1 MSQGSPRPGRTAVEV
16 YFNFRSPY
24 CYLASKSLF
33 DVIGRFDVD
42 LVWRPLGGWNGR
54 SPPER
59 AAEKL
64 PLARQDVSRWCAR
77 MGIPF
82 CPPPKD
88 TEPTAPALLS
98 LAAQEAGL
106 LRPFVEAVMHAEWG
120 EGLNIGQTAVLEPIC
135 ASVGLG
141 PDVLEAALANADY
154 ARVLDENWSKARVS
168 GVVGV
173 PSFVVE
179 DEVFWGNDR
188 LDFLSEHL
196 ATLGPERG

>member
-1 MSQGSPRPGRTAVEV
+1 MSSGAFGEGRAQVEV

-33 DVIGRFDVD
+33 GAIGRFDAE

-88 TEPTAPALLS
+88 TEPTAPALVS

-120 EGLNIGQTAVLEPIC
+120 EGRNIGEGAVLRPI
-135 ASVGLG
+135 AEQVGLG
-141 PDVLEAALANADY
+141 ADAIEAALNDANY
-154 ARVLDENWSKARVS
+154 KRLLDENWGRARAS

-173 PSFVVE
+173 PSFVVGQ
-179 DEVFWGNDR
+179 EVFWGNDR
-188 LDFLSEHL
+188 IDFLTEYL
-196 ATLGPERG
+196 AALSLARG